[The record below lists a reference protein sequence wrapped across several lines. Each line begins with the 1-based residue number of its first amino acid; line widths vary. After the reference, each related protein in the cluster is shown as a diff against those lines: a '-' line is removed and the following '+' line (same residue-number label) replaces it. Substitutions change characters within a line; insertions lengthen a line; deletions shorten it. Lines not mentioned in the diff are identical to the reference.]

1 MFARIFRVE
10 EALGLRPEWPDSVML
25 SGVRVSDSEMSAQS
39 KHPEN
44 ASHAML
50 IQGILAHAADYQAR
64 RRDKPWE
71 RTSGMAL

>member
-1 MFARIFRVE
+1 
-10 EALGLRPEWPDSVML
+10 ML